1 LFVIASRGTLDR
13 DPGRARARCDDA
25 ESIVLQASTSFPSV
39 MVFLPPP
46 HGVVQLQDDC
56 AVLSPQVKATYN
68 GTALRLV

>member
-1 LFVIASRGTLDR
+1 M
-13 DPGRARARCDDA
+13 
-25 ESIVLQASTSFPSV
+25 LQASTSFPSV